1 MTISPS
7 NELPSETIIHDLHL
21 IREAIVN
28 SFNGDLHALTK
39 DARQRQ
45 QRSGHPVWSG
55 KNMSKY
61 DSHSVSGSDQSTPAF
76 E

>member
-1 MTISPS
+1 MTNSRS
-7 NELPSETIIHDLHL
+7 NELSAEAIIHDLHL
-21 IREAIVN
+21 VRETIVD

-55 KNMSKY
+55 KKMHQTDNHCVAS
-61 DSHSVSGSDQSTPAF
+61 SEQSTPAAG
-76 E
+76 